1 MRPLLFSAA
10 LVALGLVAGVPPR
23 RRPPV
28 RTDQVNVPPCCQFDP
43 AVIEVVA
50 GTSVTWTHND
60 HFTLRQGA
68 GRP

>member
-1 MRPLLFSAA
+1 MRPLLLSAA
-10 LVALGLVAGVPPR
+10 LVALGVVVGRGHRGAA
-23 RRPPV
+23 PV
-28 RTDQVNVPPCCQFDP
+28 RTDQVNGPPSYHFDP
-43 AVIEVVA
+43 AVIEAVA